1 MKIKS
6 ESKNKKGKQKR
17 KMGKRK
23 SEKKGN
29 IKITYF

>member
-1 MKIKS
+1 MKS
-6 ESKNKKGKQKR
+6 ESKKKKGKQKR

-23 SEKKGN
+23 IRKKGN